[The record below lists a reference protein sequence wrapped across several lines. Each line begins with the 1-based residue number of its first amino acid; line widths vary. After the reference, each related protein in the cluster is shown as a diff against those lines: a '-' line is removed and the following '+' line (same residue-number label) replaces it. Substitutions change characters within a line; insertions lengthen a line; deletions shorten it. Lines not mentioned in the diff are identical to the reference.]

1 MTSVIRNFISHPL
14 LLTAE
19 GGELVWCNW
28 CEGPVK
34 DIYMGEASSSV
45 ENEIL
50 DMAVKQLEEYFA
62 GTRSVFPVPFRME
75 GTDFQK
81 RVWTELLKIPYG
93 GTITYKELAHRI
105 GKPGAC
111 RAVANA
117 CGANHVDVIIPC
129 HRVVASGGRIGGYT
143 GGTDIKMAL
152 LDIEQRSAPSC
163 D

>member
-1 MTSVIRNFISHPL
+1 MTSVIRNFIGRPL
-14 LLTAE
+14 FLKAD

-28 CEGPVK
+28 CEAPVK
-34 DIYMGEASSSV
+34 DISTGEASSIV
-45 ENEIL
+45 ETEIL
-50 DMAVKQLEEYFA
+50 DMAIKQLEEYFA
-62 GTRSVFPVPFRME
+62 GTRSEFTVPFRME

-81 RVWTELLKIPYG
+81 RVWTELLRIPYG
-93 GTITYKELAHRI
+93 DAITYKELAHRV

-129 HRVVASGGRIGGYT
+129 HRVVASGGRIGGYS
-143 GGTDIKMAL
+143 GGTDIKLAL
-152 LDIEQRSAPSC
+152 LDIERNGAILG